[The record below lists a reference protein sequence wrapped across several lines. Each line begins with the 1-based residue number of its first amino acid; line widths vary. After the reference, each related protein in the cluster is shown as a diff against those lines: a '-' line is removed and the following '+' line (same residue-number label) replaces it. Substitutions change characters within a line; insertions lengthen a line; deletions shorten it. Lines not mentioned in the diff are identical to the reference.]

1 MKLSKASKIVV
12 LIILSGFISFSVMSC
27 KKKVV
32 NTVTPQVTNETIK
45 KEIYEYT
52 YPINSVFDVTNMLI
66 KIEAS
71 YIIGITNNT
80 ANIEKY
86 FTDQSKIF
94 NLGVYSAD
102 LAYSTTYNN
111 KADVQKYFKVI
122 ESLAN
127 NLSITPAFS
136 KDLPG
141 QIESNLDNKDKLV
154 EIITKMSQDAYN
166 YLNKQGHA
174 EMSYLILAGTVI
186 EGLYLTLNLTES
198 TYQNPE
204 IVKAIMFQKEP
215 LAKLERL
222 MAECNNQELLKSTV
236 ADLKSINAIYA
247 QVEGTTSVTRQQVE
261 QLTALINKIR
271 TEKTK

>member
-1 MKLSKASKIVV
+1 MKLSKASKLVV
-12 LIILSGFISFSVMSC
+12 LIVFSGFISFSVTSC

-32 NTVTPQVTNETIK
+32 NTQPLQVTNETIK
-45 KEIYEYT
+45 QEIREYT

-71 YIIGITNNT
+71 YIIGITNSP
-80 ANIEKY
+80 ANVEKY
-86 FTDQSKIF
+86 FSEQSKTF

-122 ESLAN
+122 ESLAQ

-154 EIITKMSQDAYN
+154 ELITKMSQDAYD

-174 EMSYLILAGTVI
+174 EMSYLILEGTVI

-204 IVKAIMFQKEP
+204 IVKAVMFQKEP

-222 MAECNNQELLKSTV
+222 MAECNNTELLKS
-236 ADLKSINAIYA
+236 ALSDLKSINAIYA
-247 QVEGTTSVTRQQVE
+247 QVEGSTSVTRQQIE
-261 QLTALINKIR
+261 QLTILINKIR
-271 TEKTK
+271 GENTK